1 MNQCFNNLFL
11 LGAGLTKANM
21 ITVIP
26 QYMEALRDSTVNNA
40 WLSVSLFRVQP
51 FNPFTQMSS
60 TITMP
65 IGG

>member
-1 MNQCFNNLFL
+1 MFQQFISSWCWSYQ
-11 LGAGLTKANM
+11 GKH
-21 ITVIP
+21 
-26 QYMEALRDSTVNNA
+26 MEALRDSTVNNA

>member
-11 LGAGLTKANM
+11 FGAGLTKANM

-51 FNPFTQMSS
+51 FNPFTQ
-60 TITMP
+60 
-65 IGG
+65 